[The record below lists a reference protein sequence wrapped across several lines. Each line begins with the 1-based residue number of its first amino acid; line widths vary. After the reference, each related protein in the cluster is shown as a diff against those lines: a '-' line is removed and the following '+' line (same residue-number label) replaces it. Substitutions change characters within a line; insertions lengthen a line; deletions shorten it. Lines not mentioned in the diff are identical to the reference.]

1 MRRGTAFIAGPPTGS
16 PSPGLVTTPTPS
28 PRSRS
33 SPGSSRHEA
42 RAVRWA
48 PSVTSGSSPA
58 SLTTTASV
66 QAPPSPNSHRSTWN
80 STRRSSPFFGS
91 FMSTRTC
98 GSPVASAR
106 AAALAAAAAQVPV
119 VQPVLSLSPLTFSML
134 GGMEGSRSLRG
145 GIYLLLGGLQPWHQP
160 CLRLAEHVRE
170 LRAVEVGARAA
181 GPEARADEDECLAGK
196 TRLPDAVGEVFEA
209 ALDHLLVGPARPVD
223 DGAGGLRDVTAFDEV
238 ALQGARFGGG
248 EEDSHGRP
256 VVRETPDTFAFW
268 HRGAART
275 AGQDHR
281 LGDLWYGQLAT
292 DGGGRS
298 AQGGHPGDYLPVET
312 YLLTLLDLLHHRP
325 VEARVARVGARHPQI
340 LPHPPLVELAHAFE
354 GDSGRLDDLRFGTG
368 VFEDV
373 LVDEAPSPDHHVGL
387 ADEPRTS
394 NRQEI
399 RGPRPRPYEP
409 HL

>member
-1 MRRGTAFIAGPPTGS
+1 MRRGIAFIAGPPTGS

-42 RAVRWA
+42 RAVRGA

-58 SLTTTASV
+58 SFTTTASV

-98 GSPVASAR
+98 CSPVASAR

-145 GIYLLLGGLQPWHQP
+145 GIYLPLGGLQPWLQP
-160 CLRLAEHVRE
+160 CGSALRLRLAEHVRE

-223 DGAGGLRDVTAFDEV
+223 DGAGGLGDVTAFDEV

-256 VVRETPDTFAFW
+256 VVRETLDTFAFW

-281 LGDLWYGQLAT
+281 
-292 DGGGRS
+292 
-298 AQGGHPGDYLPVET
+298 PGDPRDGQPAT
-312 YLLTLLDLLHHRP
+312 H
-325 VEARVARVGARHPQI
+325 G
-340 LPHPPLVELAHAFE
+340 
-354 GDSGRLDDLRFGTG
+354 
-368 VFEDV
+368 
-373 LVDEAPSPDHHVGL
+373 PSP
-387 ADEPRTS
+387 R
-394 NRQEI
+394 
-399 RGPRPRPYEP
+399 
-409 HL
+409 